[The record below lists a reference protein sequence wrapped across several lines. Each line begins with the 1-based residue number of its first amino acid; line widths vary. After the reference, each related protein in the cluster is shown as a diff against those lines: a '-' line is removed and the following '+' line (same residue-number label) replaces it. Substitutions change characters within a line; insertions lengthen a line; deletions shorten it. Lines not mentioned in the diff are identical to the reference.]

1 MPVYLRREG
10 SATYRPHFRVGAG
23 GEYLGVQSL
32 DGTPPVAEPG
42 DEGVATVELMYIENG
57 VDYQP
62 LVRGALFD
70 VLEGARLIG
79 RGAVLRRYDAASV
92 SRAPS

>member
-32 DGTPPVAEPG
+32 LARPRLPSPEMR
-42 DEGVATVELMYIENG
+42 EL
-57 VDYQP
+57 QQ
-62 LVRGALFD
+62 L
-70 VLEGARLIG
+70 
-79 RGAVLRRYDAASV
+79 S
-92 SRAPS
+92 

>member
-1 MPVYLRREG
+1 
-10 SATYRPHFRVGAG
+10 
-23 GEYLGVQSL
+23 
-32 DGTPPVAEPG
+32 
-42 DEGVATVELMYIENG
+42 MYIENG
-57 VDYQP
+57 VNYQP

-79 RGAVLRRYDAASV
+79 RGTVLRRYDAASV